1 MAQDHLVYWCSPCE
15 TLVMFDSFREN
26 GGEHYDH
33 RHEVLALSYDALRHE
48 IKRAVWALRLQGR
61 THKAV
66 QR

>member
-1 MAQDHLVYWCSPCE
+1 
-15 TLVMFDSFREN
+15 MFDSFREN